1 MASQR
6 EFSLSEASALFKIK
20 YEKLSE
26 NVYNSANVLLGRCKK
41 SYSFTGK
48 QLSIA
53 IPQSFSGGVGSGTLP
68 TANTAEY
75 GDAQITAKKMYA
87 VVEIDRETI
96 KAAMSDEGAFVRAT
110 KEVVK
115 KGVESFM
122 RNLSRALFNDG
133 TGALGTATAA
143 SEINTDYAG
152 EDPLA
157 DPDST
162 LVTFGTST
170 ATFKEANFE
179 ERDLVNIGA
188 GTTDI
193 EILEVRP
200 ETFQIVLRGVGLSVG
215 TSVIY
220 MQGSNGQDPEGLK
233 GVLDA
238 TSSTKYGLSIKRR
251 WKAHQKDAGG
261 AAISTDLLNEM
272 MLKVEKASG
281 KSPNIIVTSYKQ
293 YEKILNLLEDQK
305 RYEVKTRSG
314 LKSKSGADIS
324 FSGVEFMSSSGPV
337 GIFPERFVEDDRIYF
352 LNDNHIHIY
361 HRPDFG
367 WFDDDGTVFL
377 RKAQTDAYE
386 ARYGGYLNCYIN
398 PCFHG
403 VLDGLST

>member
-1 MASQR
+1 
-6 EFSLSEASALFKIK
+6 
-20 YEKLSE
+20 
-26 NVYNSANVLLGRCKK
+26 
-41 SYSFTGK
+41 
-48 QLSIA
+48 
-53 IPQSFSGGVGSGTLP
+53 
-68 TANTAEY
+68 
-75 GDAQITAKKMYA
+75 MYA

-96 KAAMSDEGAFVRAT
+96 KAAMSDEGSFVRAT

-115 KGVESFM
+115 KGVESYM

-133 TGALGTATAA
+133 SGKLGTASAGVVVDSAA
-143 SEINTDYAG
+143 
-152 EDPLA
+152 A
-157 DPDST
+157 DSGVKLTISD
-162 LVTFGTST
+162 
-170 ATFKEANFE
+170 FKEANFE
-179 ERDLVNIGA
+179 ERDLVDIGSDKA
-188 GTTDI
+188 V
-193 EILEVRP
+193 EISEVLP
-200 ETFQIVLRGVGLSVG
+200 ETSQIILGCTNTESTPNSGVFDTPGIAVTGS
-215 TSVIY
+215 IY
-220 MQGSNGQDPEGLK
+220 MQGSQNKDPEGLK

-238 TSSTKYGLSIKRR
+238 TTDKKYNIDIARR

-261 AAISTDLLNEM
+261 AAVSSDLLNEM

-281 KSPNIIVTSYKQ
+281 KSPNLIVCSYKQ

-314 LKSKSGADIS
+314 LKSKNGADIS

-377 RKAQTDAYE
+377 RKSGTDAYE
-386 ARYGGYLNCYIN
+386 ARYGGYLECYIN